1 LSKRED
7 RLVRCF
13 ASVFAVLSPD
23 QIRTA
28 TVDTIPEWDSLA
40 SVTLVAVLEQEF
52 GIQIDISDLPQL
64 SSFGSIQK
72 YLGKFD
78 IPS

>member
-1 LSKRED
+1 LSERED

-13 ASVFAVLSPD
+13 ASVFAVLSVD

-28 TVDTIPEWDSLA
+28 TVDSIPEWDSLA
-40 SVTLVAVLEQEF
+40 SVTLVAVIEQEF
-52 GIQIDISDLPQL
+52 GIQIDIFDLPQL
-64 SSFGSIQK
+64 SSFESIRK
-72 YLGKFD
+72 YLGNFE

>member
-1 LSKRED
+1 LNEHED

-13 ASVFAVLSPD
+13 ASVFADLSPD

-28 TVDTIPEWDSLA
+28 TVDSLPKWDSLA
-40 SVTLVAVLEQEF
+40 SVTLVAVIEQEF

-72 YLGKFD
+72 YLGRRD